1 MISGG
6 VIYSRFERSMPEPTT
21 DFQEKILHFATRRTI
36 PSPTVG
42 IPQRKSCE
50 TATKFRRFWVKEPPS
65 FRKKI
70 YSRKKV
76 YLNTSMVA
84 DFFSRSDVYFS
95 PMCLR
100 CLATHGFV
108 YWGLACIFS
117 YVGCVTSC
125 GISGVRSPQ
134 KPITTTTPYNAAWA
148 CSRLRVLRAVE
159 NRARVLLGIVRRQ
172 AAICTGAFFDIF
184 WLGVSTREACGF

>member
-1 MISGG
+1 
-6 VIYSRFERSMPEPTT
+6 MPQPTI
-21 DFQEKILHFATRRTI
+21 DFQAKILHFATRRTI

-95 PMCLR
+95 PMCVR

-108 YWGLACIFS
+108 YWGLACVFS

-148 CSRLRVLRAVE
+148 CSRLRVLRRRKPGSSALRYCATPGGNLYRSIFRYILVG
-159 NRARVLLGIVRRQ
+159 RFHPRGLRFLIGRVLCSVDWVQ
-172 AAICTGAFFDIF
+172 
-184 WLGVSTREACGF
+184 S